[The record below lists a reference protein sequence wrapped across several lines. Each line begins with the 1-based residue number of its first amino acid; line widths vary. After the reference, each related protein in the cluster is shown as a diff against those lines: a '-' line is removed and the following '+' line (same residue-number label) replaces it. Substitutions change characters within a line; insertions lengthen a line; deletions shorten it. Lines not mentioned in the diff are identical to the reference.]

1 MTEQSV
7 LAIDLGAESG
17 RVMRVGFDGE
27 RFSLEELHRFRNLP
41 IETPDTLYWNA
52 PRLWYDIQTGIYQGM
67 QRGSIASMGVTSWG
81 VDFALLDTRGHL
93 IDNPVHYRDGRTAG
107 MVEWV
112 FERVPA
118 RLVFERT
125 RIQLMSINTLFQLAS
140 LKRAD
145 SPALTLAHKL
155 LTIPSLFSYW
165 LSGAQVSEFTHVTTT
180 QCYNPRAQAWD
191 EETLGT
197 LDIPTEILPEVVQPG
212 TRIGAYRGVPVI
224 AATSHDT
231 ASAVVA
237 VPATTPDYAY
247 LSSGTWSLF
256 GLEVPQP
263 IISDAAFAAAITNEG
278 GAYGTYRLLQNV
290 MGLWLAQQ
298 SRATWAAAGKQYSY
312 DELVRLAE
320 TAEPFRSLVN
330 PNDARFLE
338 PGDMP
343 QRIRD
348 ICRETGQPIPESEG
362 QVMRCIFE
370 SLALRYRLVLDRLLT
385 LTGRRVQDLHIV
397 GGGSR
402 NELLNQMTA
411 NATGRRVIAGPVEST
426 ALGTAIVQ
434 FITLGE
440 IASIEEARA
449 ILSRSAETKI
459 YEPQETAIYE
469 MQYERLLALS
479 Q

>member
-1 MTEQSV
+1 MAEQSV

-27 RFSLEELHRFRNLP
+27 RFSLEEMHRFRNLP

-52 PRLWYDIQTGIYQGM
+52 PRLWYDIQTGIHQGLR
-67 QRGSIASMGVTSWG
+67 QGQIASMGVTSWG
-81 VDFALLDTRGHL
+81 VDFALLDARGHL
-93 IDNPVHYRDGRTAG
+93 IDNPVHYRDGRTNG

-112 FERVPA
+112 FDRVPA

-125 RIQLMSINTLFQLAS
+125 GIQLMSINTLFQLAS

-145 SPALTLAHKL
+145 SPALALAHKL
-155 LTIPSLFSYW
+155 LTIPSLFTYW

-191 EETLGT
+191 TETLGT
-197 LDIPTEILPEVVQPG
+197 LGIPTEILPEVVQPG

-263 IISDAAFAAAITNEG
+263 IINDAAFAAAITNEG

-298 SRATWAAAGKQYSY
+298 SRATWAAEGKQYSY
-312 DELVRLAE
+312 DELVKLAE
-320 TAEPFRSLVN
+320 AAESFRSLVD

-348 ICRETGQPIPESEG
+348 ICRETGQPIPENEG

-370 SLALRYRLVLDRLLT
+370 SLALRYRLVLDRLVGLN
-385 LTGRRVQDLHIV
+385 GRRVDDLHIV

-402 NELLNQMTA
+402 NKLLNQMTA
-411 NATGRRVIAGPVEST
+411 NATGRRVIAGPVEGT

-440 IASIEEARA
+440 IASIDEARA
-449 ILSRSAETKI
+449 ILSRSAETTI
-459 YEPQETAIYE
+459 YEPQETAAYE
-469 MQYERLLALS
+469 SAYERLLALS